1 MRTPPR
7 VLLVLPAL
15 ALFVPCASA
24 RAQDAADSAAY
35 RAYAD
40 SMEKIAAGLT
50 WQTGRVVLEDSIATL
65 NVPQGFR
72 YLDPKQTAWV
82 LEDAWGN
89 PDGSGTL
96 GMIFPN
102 GVSPTADE
110 SWGVVITFDED
121 GYVKDDDAATI
132 DFAKLLREMQ
142 ADTRKSN
149 EERAK
154 AGYESIELVG
164 WAAPPRYDS
173 LTNKLYWAKE
183 LKFGDAEENTLNY
196 NIRVLGRRGVLVLN
210 AVGSMAMLAPIDSSM
225 RDVLAFVEFNPGH
238 RYADFDPKVDEVAAY
253 GIGALVAGKL
263 AAKAGLFKVLLGA
276 LVAGKKFL
284 VIALVAVA
292 AFLKR
297 LFTRKPTPNPTTP

>member
-1 MRTPPR
+1 MRTTGC
-7 VLLVLPAL
+7 VLLLMSSLVLPVHTAG
-15 ALFVPCASA
+15 
-24 RAQDAADSAAY
+24 AQDDADSAAY

-40 SMEKIAAGLT
+40 SMAKMAERLT
-50 WQTGRVVLEDSIATL
+50 WQRGRIVLRDSIATL
-65 NVPQGFR
+65 DVRDGFR
-72 YLDPKQTAWV
+72 YLSPEHAEWV

-96 GMIFPN
+96 GMLFPE
-102 GVSPTADE
+102 GVGPTADE

-121 GYVKDDDAATI
+121 GYVEDDDAVTL
-132 DFAKLLREMQ
+132 DFAKLLKEMQ
-142 ADTRKSN
+142 DDTRHAN
-149 EERAK
+149 EERVK

-183 LKFGDAEENTLNY
+183 LRFGDADENTLNY

-210 AVGSMAMLAPIDSSM
+210 AVGSMGQLAPIDSSM

-238 RYADFDPKVDEVAAY
+238 RYADFDPNVDKVAVY
-253 GIGALVAGKL
+253 GVGALVAGKL

-276 LVAGKKFL
+276 IVAGKKFVL
-284 VIALVAVA
+284 LALVAIA
-292 AFLKR
+292 AFLRKV
-297 LFTRKPTPNPTTP
+297 FSRKPAATPTTP